1 MKRDGIRVILLVLM
15 LLSLGSCLC
24 TALVAFSPFI
34 TNILLFDGTA
44 APLGMAF
51 LAAFLLGIVTL
62 LLLFL
67 TIGTWYIFYYLP
79 SRKKRNDQQERNI
92 QERLLEVFRTNV
104 QLQLGQTSPDNLN
117 AIWKEVKQTL
127 PNLDGICKGKLI
139 RFLCDSVKNA
149 PIDLKDTDLSGAE
162 LVGVD
167 LSNVNFSGANLSGAD
182 LSQAN
187 LENSQI
193 TSFQLKQARS
203 FAGARLPLSLQQLPS
218 RE

>member
-1 MKRDGIRVILLVLM
+1 MKHDGIRVILLVLM
-15 LLSLGSCLC
+15 LLCLGGCLC
-24 TALVAFSPFI
+24 TALVAFSPFV
-34 TNILLFDGTA
+34 TNILLLDGTP
-44 APLGMAF
+44 APPGMAF

-62 LLLFL
+62 LLIFL
-67 TIGTWYIFYYLP
+67 TIGIWYIFNYAP
-79 SRKKRNDQQERNI
+79 SCKKRNDQQDSNI
-92 QERLLEVFRTNV
+92 QERLLDAFRTNV
-104 QLQLGQTSPDNLN
+104 QLQLDQTSSDNLD
-117 AIWKEVKQTL
+117 AIWKQAKQTL
-127 PNLDGICKGKLI
+127 PNLDGIRKGKLI

-167 LSNVNFSGANLSGAD
+167 LSNINFSGANLSGAD

-203 FAGARLPLSLQQLPS
+203 FAGAILPLSLQQLPPK
-218 RE
+218 E